1 MVSVHKSE
9 DAKGIPMIEIAL
21 WIIGG
26 YALIILFEAF
36 VYRVR
41 MGIRTELIVG
51 SFIILF
57 IAVYVGVAIVRIMRV
72 VTG

>member
-1 MVSVHKSE
+1 
-9 DAKGIPMIEIAL
+9 MIEIAL